1 METQVQKLKLNVTN
15 IKSYLISSNKTLSK
29 LKRQKKNLTLNI
41 IKKNQQQKEETT
53 LETKRLGIGSG
64 FLSIAG
70 AVSRPAMGIFDKIM
84 EFFGLIALGFLIK
97 SLPAIINKINE
108 FLNSDFFKAFTGF
121 IKGFIGAIKG
131 LIDLTTSLSKSVRNN
146 FVKGY
151 NKAIKDVDNFINLVS
166 GSVSIF
172 NSWLKGTQ
180 NQNQQQNQQQKQSQP
195 AKTPT
200 YGRSYKDG
208 GDLYW
213 FPTDKDGNPINPLP
227 RNVPSPQTNPKG
239 WGPVRVQQ
247 KSSGG
252 TIKGGNTKKGE
263 SEETQPA
270 FTFRRTGV
278 GKKAQRD
285 ADTGFA
291 GFSKSVDGINDV
303 VNKDSENVEAFKKM
317 LTNWSQLNSIDSSSK
332 SPRTPRTPPRPRTPG
347 LNIPITTQGVSTKE
361 VIGYLGSTGNSTGP
375 HIHIEQEGIPYNTN
389 YTIPDSVKRGILI
402 DGIDMITALY
412 GPEDG
417 NDGIGWSQ
425 WRNNNKGRHH
435 HGEDFGGVGGEAI
448 TLKSGFKF
456 IKYVPNAGLYGNK
469 VYIQAP
475 NGNVYSL
482 SHLESGPPNPQKII
496 NSVPNNNGN
505 LNNPGGAGGGP
516 GLRLLNRSMNNQS
529 VFIYAVQP
537 VQSYVPFPVPMPMPV
552 SVPSS
557 NSGGKRK
564 TPSIWRG

>member
-1 METQVQKLKLNVTN
+1 MLKKSREFDSVGISTN
-15 IKSYLISSNKTLSK
+15 S
-29 LKRQKKNLTLNI
+29 
-41 IKKNQQQKEETT
+41 
-53 LETKRLGIGSG
+53 
-64 FLSIAG
+64 
-70 AVSRPAMGIFDKIM
+70 P
-84 EFFGLIALGFLIK
+84 
-97 SLPAIINKINE
+97 
-108 FLNSDFFKAFTGF
+108 NS
-121 IKGFIGAIKG
+121 
-131 LIDLTTSLSKSVRNN
+131 
-146 FVKGY
+146 
-151 NKAIKDVDNFINLVS
+151 
-166 GSVSIF
+166 
-172 NSWLKGTQ
+172 
-180 NQNQQQNQQQKQSQP
+180 P
-195 AKTPT
+195 
-200 YGRSYKDG
+200 
-208 GDLYW
+208 
-213 FPTDKDGNPINPLP
+213 
-227 RNVPSPQTNPKG
+227 
-239 WGPVRVQQ
+239 
-247 KSSGG
+247 
-252 TIKGGNTKKGE
+252 
-263 SEETQPA
+263 
-270 FTFRRTGV
+270 
-278 GKKAQRD
+278 
-285 ADTGFA
+285 
-291 GFSKSVDGINDV
+291 
-303 VNKDSENVEAFKKM
+303 
-317 LTNWSQLNSIDSSSK
+317 DSSSP
-332 SPRTPRTPPRPRTPG
+332 STP
-347 LNIPITTQGVSTKE
+347 NIPITTQGVSTKE

-375 HIHIEQEGIPYNTN
+375 HIHIEQEGIAYGTN

-425 WRNNNKGRHH
+425 WRNNGRGRHH
-435 HGEDFGGVGGEAI
+435 HGEDFGSYQGGGEAI

-456 IKYVPNAGLYGNK
+456 IKYVPNAGGYGNK